1 MPQPLDPFP
10 IYKDGQKKVVHG
22 VDYAGWADR
31 GWTLEPGEAPVET
44 VTESASDIGSTIGS
58 PTELTPYEVRKA
70 ELESLMKE
78 TQGWRNIERI
88 AKELGIAQKPAGG
101 WDDAIPLILEA
112 EGLTA

>member
-1 MPQPLDPFP
+1 MPQPIDPFP

-31 GWTLEPGEAPVET
+31 GWTLEPGEPMVET
-44 VTESASDIGSTIGS
+44 VTETHSDTVPPEL

-70 ELESLMKE
+70 ELESLLKE

-88 AKELGIAQKPAGG
+88 AKELGITQKPAGG
-101 WDDAIPLILEA
+101 WDDAMPLILEA